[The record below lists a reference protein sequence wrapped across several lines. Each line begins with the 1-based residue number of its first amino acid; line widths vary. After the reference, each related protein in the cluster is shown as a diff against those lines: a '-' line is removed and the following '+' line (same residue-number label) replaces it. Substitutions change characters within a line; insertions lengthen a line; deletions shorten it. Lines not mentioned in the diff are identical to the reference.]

1 MTALLNASVKLKI
14 WTDTHGQDL
23 MEYALFTGFL
33 AAAYGAVLPSIADNI
48 VTVLSKVVI
57 VLGGT
62 DPTTAPVG

>member
-1 MTALLNASVKLKI
+1 MTAILNASLKLKI
-14 WTDTHGQDL
+14 WKDTHGQDL

-48 VTVLSKVVI
+48 VTVLSKVVL
-57 VLGGT
+57 VLGAT